1 MNVGTYAHA
10 YSWNLEKKYV
20 DFFYFL
26 KAFLSLKWDK
36 YSTFGVFVLG
46 FPLSFYWLSGVKWIR
61 MQDVKPQTLVE
72 TFEQANY
79 NSIPEYNV
87 ALITLL
93 TYPVNMQS
101 WAYLPRYEE
110 TANYFTKDHN
120 RREIELSC
128 NSAHT
133 QAEGRNWYWWRYNR
147 FSRSE
152 GCTSRPLTSLM
163 APLFYFL
170 PETVCT
176 LPIVFIYRK
185 WPAENARDGISFPRP
200 EIWKISRGSMTPA
213 APLVWGALGSLTFLP
228 LRAPSKS
235 HATLPTTGIL

>member
-101 WAYLPRYEE
+101 WAYLQRYEE
-110 TANYFTKDHN
+110 TANYFTKDHD

-133 QAEGRNWYWWRYNR
+133 
-147 FSRSE
+147 
-152 GCTSRPLTSLM
+152 
-163 APLFYFL
+163 
-170 PETVCT
+170 
-176 LPIVFIYRK
+176 
-185 WPAENARDGISFPRP
+185 
-200 EIWKISRGSMTPA
+200 
-213 APLVWGALGSLTFLP
+213 
-228 LRAPSKS
+228 
-235 HATLPTTGIL
+235 

>member
-1 MNVGTYAHA
+1 
-10 YSWNLEKKYV
+10 
-20 DFFYFL
+20 
-26 KAFLSLKWDK
+26 
-36 YSTFGVFVLG
+36 
-46 FPLSFYWLSGVKWIR
+46 

-93 TYPVNMQS
+93 TYPVNMHS
-101 WAYLPRYEE
+101 WAYLQRYEE
-110 TANYFTKDHN
+110 TANYFTKDHD

-152 GCTSRPLTSLM
+152 GGTSHPLTSLM

-170 PETVCT
+170 PETVRT
-176 LPIVFIYRK
+176 LPIVFIYRNGLQI
-185 WPAENARDGISFPRP
+185 NARDGISFPRP
-200 EIWKISRGSMTPA
+200 EIWKISGGACPQPPPLFG
-213 APLVWGALGSLTFLP
+213 APWA
-228 LRAPSKS
+228 R
-235 HATLPTTGIL
+235 